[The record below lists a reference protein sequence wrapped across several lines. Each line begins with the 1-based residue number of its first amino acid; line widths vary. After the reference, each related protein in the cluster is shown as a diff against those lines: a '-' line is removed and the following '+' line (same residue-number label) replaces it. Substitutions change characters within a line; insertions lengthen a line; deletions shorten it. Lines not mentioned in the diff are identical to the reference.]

1 MKFKRL
7 ILTSLILMG
16 FFAANMQAV
25 EDVAT
30 VNVGQGESLADKLL
44 DTSRGEGI
52 YSNSQGLAPTPQKSR
67 EIQKNKT
74 ALNWEMPSS
83 LAGYGS
89 SAKSSRETSEMMGAE
104 TDNGTSA
111 TEPSEQSPSET
122 AVTSAGGSWSFE
134 LKDTS
139 KRDVSLA
146 LYQNGKYLFGVGN
159 MRAGDSTLQ
168 VAASGSVQD
177 DTMDLDII
185 SSGTITL
192 YKQVLHLSGDS
203 ASGDY
208 QAFSA
213 SGETWTGSTEGLRI
227 AS

>member
-1 MKFKRL
+1 MKFKQL

-16 FFAANMQAV
+16 FFAANMQAI
-25 EDVAT
+25 EDVST
-30 VNVGQGESLADKLL
+30 VNVGQGQSLADTLL

-52 YSNSQGLAPTPQKSR
+52 YSNSQGLAATPQKSR
-67 EIQKNKT
+67 ELQKNKT
-74 ALNWEMPSS
+74 GLDWTMPSS

-89 SAKSSRETSEMMGAE
+89 SAKSSRETSEAMSDE
-104 TDNGTSA
+104 IDNQTSA
-111 TEPSEQSPSET
+111 IEQSPSEQ
-122 AVTSAGGSWSFE
+122 AVTFAGGSWSFE

-139 KRDVSLA
+139 KRDVSLS

-185 SSGTITL
+185 SSGTVTL

-213 SGETWTGSTEGLRI
+213 SGETWTGSAEGLRI
-227 AS
+227 AT